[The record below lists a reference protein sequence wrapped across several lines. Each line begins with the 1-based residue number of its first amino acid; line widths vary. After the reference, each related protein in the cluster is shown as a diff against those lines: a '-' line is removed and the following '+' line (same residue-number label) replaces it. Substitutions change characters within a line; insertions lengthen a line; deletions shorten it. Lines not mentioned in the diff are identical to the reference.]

1 MASLNSLLS
10 GGVKSVQRGVMIPT
24 FAANITLLTVAAV
37 NPAKTVLIT
46 TGFSMGGSS
55 SPPTAASMP
64 RLELISA
71 TQIQMTRE
79 TGGVGVGS
87 AATAWQLVEYY

>member
-10 GGVKSVQRGVMIPT
+10 GGVKSVQRGVMIPA
-24 FAANITLLTVAAV
+24 FATNVTLLTVAAV

-55 SPPTAASMP
+55 TGPTAASLP
-64 RLELISA
+64 RMELISA

-79 TGGVGVGS
+79 TGGVGVGN